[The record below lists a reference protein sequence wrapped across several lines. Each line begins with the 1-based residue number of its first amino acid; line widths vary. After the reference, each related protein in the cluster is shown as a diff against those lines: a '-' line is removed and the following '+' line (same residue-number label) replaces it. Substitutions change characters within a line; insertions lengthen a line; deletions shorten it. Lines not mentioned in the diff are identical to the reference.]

1 MMRKRMVIPILIASV
16 IVLVIIVWRLGQDVD
31 VGYVMDIRETTDGE
45 QRLHVIEL
53 PKDETKGKTR
63 EEILQLIDEKSS
75 QDPTLGATY
84 SIPWI
89 NHTLKSKYEPGDR
102 VRIYW
107 HGWVNES
114 DPPQI
119 PGTSLILK
127 SDYE

>member
-1 MMRKRMVIPILIASV
+1 MRKRIAIPILIAAV
-16 IVLVIIVWRLGQDVD
+16 VLLAIGFWRLSQEVD
-31 VGYVMDIRETTDGE
+31 TGYVMEIGNTTDGE
-45 QRLHVIEL
+45 QRLHVVEL

-63 EEILQLIDEKSS
+63 EEILELIDEKRSE
-75 QDPTLGATY
+75 DPTLGASY

-89 NHTLKSKYEPGDR
+89 NHTLKSKYERGDR

-127 SDYE
+127 SEYN

>member
-1 MMRKRMVIPILIASV
+1 MRRRILFPILILIAILLV
-16 IVLVIIVWRLGQDVD
+16 IVLWRLSQDVA
-31 VGYVMDIRETTDGE
+31 VGYVMDIRETIDGE
-45 QRLHVIEL
+45 PRLHMVEL
-53 PKDETKGKTR
+53 EKEETKGKTR
-63 EEILQLIDEKSS
+63 EEILQLIDEKSNE
-75 QDPTLGATY
+75 DPTLGASY

-89 NHTLKSKYEPGDR
+89 NRSLKSGYEPGDR

-107 HGWVNES
+107 SGLVNLS